1 MPRRLLSAAVVVLAC
16 LFHGASGVMAQTP
29 PEPTKTPP
37 APNAATIA
45 PIEFYLARGE
55 PDACGRGCDEWIV
68 AEGRIDVG
76 AADRLRAL
84 LAKLGNRRPP
94 LYLHSPG
101 GSVTGSLE
109 LGHLFR
115 DRKLQVS
122 VAHTVPL
129 ACNRD
134 KPQDNSCDAQKRSGQ
149 PIEAAFDPTIAM
161 CNSGCVYALVGGA
174 VHVVPPWVK
183 LGIHDVG
190 LDPKLGLPRGASLAA
205 AVQSVHARIRSY
217 LREMGIDN
225 ALLTAAMGTP
235 FESIKLLQREEIAR
249 FGIDRREFGETAW
262 QFVYKPRPQMRK
274 LFFART
280 DGDSPGYV
288 DGAVSVDCSLGL
300 GMPLM
305 FIRRHLAVETDS
317 SGGGVPLGT
326 ISINGKQLK
335 LYRAS
340 SPDFY
345 IRSTQVPSETLGAA
359 GDDGTIEL
367 PGSEVGR
374 QEGAADTVKLTMD
387 GFPATY
393 VKLRKTCA
401 GAVGYALLQSKPI
414 VSGFPVIAPN
424 TPAASSKIT
433 AAPPLELT
441 RVAMPEQKL
450 QLDFFYLIQLDCS
463 SVGRS
468 SVKII
473 EQPQHGTLSIENGK
487 AFTDF
492 SETDLRHG
500 CNSRQSDGTLAFYQ
514 PNPDYRGA
522 DSVTLSVTLP
532 LGAARTRHYSIDV
545 K

>member
-1 MPRRLLSAAVVVLAC
+1 MPRRLLSAAVVVLASTV
-16 LFHGASGVMAQTP
+16 HGAAGVMAQAL
-29 PEPTKTPP
+29 PEPTKPPP

-45 PIEFYLARGE
+45 PIEFYLAHGE
-55 PDACGRGCDEWIV
+55 PDACGRGCDEWIA

-101 GSVTGSLE
+101 GSVTASLE

-115 DRKLQVS
+115 EKKMQVS

-134 KPQDNSCDAQKRSGQ
+134 KAQNSSCEAQKRSGQ
-149 PIEAAFDPTIAM
+149 PIDAAFDPTIAM

-174 VHVVPPWVK
+174 VHLVPPWVK
-183 LGIHDVG
+183 VAIHDVG

-217 LREMGIDN
+217 LREMGLDN

-235 FESIKLLQREEIAR
+235 FESFRPLQREEIAR

-262 QFVYKPRPQMRK
+262 QFVNKTRPQIRK

-280 DGDSPGYV
+280 DADPSGYV

-305 FIRRHLAVETDS
+305 FIRRHLAEETDS
-317 SGGGVPLGT
+317 PGGTPVST
-326 ISINGKQLK
+326 ISINGKQLN
-335 LYRAS
+335 LNRAS

-345 IRSTQVPSETLGAA
+345 IRSAQVPSGTLDAGGNDGA
-359 GDDGTIEL
+359 IEL
-367 PGSEVGR
+367 PGSEIGR
-374 QEGAADTVKLTMD
+374 KDGTAEPVKLTME
-387 GFPATY
+387 GFSAAY
-393 VKLRKTCA
+393 AKLRKTCA
-401 GAVGYALLQSKPI
+401 TGVGYALLQSKPI
-414 VSGFPVIAPN
+414 VAGLPVIAPN
-424 TPAASSKIT
+424 TPAASSKIPP
-433 AAPPLELT
+433 APPLELS
-441 RVAMPEQKL
+441 RVATPEQKL
-450 QLDFFYLIQLDCS
+450 QLDFFHLIQLDCS

-468 SVKII
+468 IVKII
-473 EQPQHGTLSIENGK
+473 EPPQHGTLSIENGK

-492 SETDLRHG
+492 PQTDLRYG

-514 PNPDYRGA
+514 PNADYHGA